1 VNSISDRILRIALT
15 VLFVAC
21 ACFAAQD
28 AYFLQLAKTE
38 YSVFTTFLSITVL
51 HLRIRHTFSEA
62 GILALS
68 TLVLIGVASRDGY
81 FPPGISVTLT
91 FLGIAS
97 LTILGIRTLWSS
109 KSRRPVLSWGFIAS
123 LLLIGLG
130 WVVPPALRWTAIAN
144 PKAFDLYLYSFDG
157 SLHFQPSFFMGM
169 LYLKWPHFHWVSILF
184 YMGIPIVCMAVY
196 GEYLVRNKKESFSV
210 LGAFLL
216 SGPIGIVF
224 YNFFPAL
231 GPVYLF
237 KSDFPLHSLSTNEL
251 MHLHLEPIALFGF
264 PNAMPSLHMTWAL
277 LGLWYSR
284 GAAWWVRL
292 VAIVFLVFTVLSTL
306 GTGEHYLVD
315 LVVAFPFALMVYGI
329 FALSTPWLDPWRLR
343 AILFGGAGTF
353 LWLALLRFVSRFF
366 WVSPLIPWTLIVL
379 TISATVLLHGH
390 LLISWAGEETLP
402 NRSEVQLDSVKAFQ
416 TDVGAK

>member
-1 VNSISDRILRIALT
+1 VNSIPDRILRIVLTALF
-15 VLFVAC
+15 LAC

-28 AYFLQLAKTE
+28 DYFLQLAKTE

-51 HLRIRHTFSEA
+51 HLRIRHSLSEL

-68 TLVLIGVASRDGY
+68 TFLLIGVASRTGY

-109 KSRRPVLSWGFIAS
+109 KSRRPVLFWGFIAS
-123 LLLIGLG
+123 LLLISLG

-157 SLHFQPSFFMGM
+157 SLRFQPSFFMGM
-169 LYLKWPHFHWVSILF
+169 LYLKWPHFHWVSLLF
-184 YMGIPIVCMAVY
+184 YMGIPIVCTAVY
-196 GEYLVRNKKESFSV
+196 GEHLLRNKKQSFSV

-237 KSDFPLHSLSTNEL
+237 KGDFPLHSLSTNEVR
-251 MHLHLEPIALFGF
+251 HLHLEPIALFGF

-292 VAIVFLVFTVLSTL
+292 IAMVFLVFTVLSTL

-315 LVVAFPFALMVYGI
+315 LVVSFPFALMVYGI
-329 FALSTPWLDPWRLR
+329 FAFSTPWRDPWRLR
-343 AILFGGAGTF
+343 AMIFGGTGTF
-353 LWLALLRFVSRFF
+353 LWLALLRFASRFF
-366 WVSPLIPWTLIVL
+366 WVAPVIPWTLLVL
-379 TISATVLLHGH
+379 TISATVLLQGH
-390 LLISWAGEETLP
+390 LLLSWAGDETLP
-402 NRSEVQLDSVKAFQ
+402 NRSEVQLDAVKTLQ
-416 TDVGAK
+416 TDGGAN

>member
-15 VLFVAC
+15 VLFLAC

-28 AYFLQLAKTE
+28 TYFLQLAKTE

-144 PKAFDLYLYSFDG
+144 PNAFDLYLYSFDG
-157 SLHFQPSFFMGM
+157 SLHF
-169 LYLKWPHFHWVSILF
+169 
-184 YMGIPIVCMAVY
+184 PIVCTAVY

-329 FALSTPWLDPWRLR
+329 FALSTPWQDPWRLR

-416 TDVGAK
+416 SDVGAK

>member
-109 KSRRPVLSWGFIAS
+109 KSRRRVLSWGFIAS

-184 YMGIPIVCMAVY
+184 YMGIPIVCTAVY

-251 MHLHLEPIALFGF
+251 RHLHLEPIALFGF

>member
-51 HLRIRHTFSEA
+51 HLRIRHTLSEA

-184 YMGIPIVCMAVY
+184 YMGIPIVCTAVY

-251 MHLHLEPIALFGF
+251 RHLHLEPIALFGF

-284 GAAWWVRL
+284 GATWWVRL

>member
-144 PKAFDLYLYSFDG
+144 PKALDLYLYSFDG

-184 YMGIPIVCMAVY
+184 YMGIPIVCTAVY

-237 KSDFPLHSLSTNEL
+237 KSDFPLHPLSTNEL

-390 LLISWAGEETLP
+390 LLISWAGEETLL

>member
-1 VNSISDRILRIALT
+1 VNSIPARILQIALT
-15 VLFVAC
+15 VFFVAC

-28 AYFLQLAKTE
+28 AYFLHLAKAE

-51 HLRIRHTFSEA
+51 HLRVRHTLSEL

-68 TLVLIGVASRDGY
+68 TIVLIGVASRAGY

-97 LTILGIRTLWSS
+97 LAILGIRTLWAG
-109 KSRRPVLSWGFIAS
+109 KSNRSVLFWGFVAS
-123 LLLIGLG
+123 LLLISLG
-130 WVVPPALRWTAIAN
+130 WVIPPALRWTAIAN

-169 LYLKWPHFHWVSILF
+169 LYLKWPSFHWISILF
-184 YMGIPIVCMAVY
+184 YMGIPIVCTAVY
-196 GEYLVRNKKESFSV
+196 GEYLIRNQKASYSV
-210 LGAFLL
+210 LAAFLL
-216 SGPIGIVF
+216 SGPIGIVL

-237 KSDFPLHSLSTNEL
+237 KSDFPLHSLSTNDV

-292 VAIVFLVFTVLSTL
+292 IAIVFLVFTVLSTL

-315 LVVAFPFALMVYGI
+315 LVVAFPFALLVYGI
-329 FALSTPWLDPWRLR
+329 FLFSTPWRDPWRLR
-343 AILFGGAGTF
+343 AVIFGTAVTF
-353 LWLALLRFVSRFF
+353 LWLALLRFASHFF
-366 WVSPLIPWTLIVL
+366 WISIVIPWTLIAV
-379 TISATVLLHGH
+379 TIVATVLLERHVVT
-390 LLISWAGEETLP
+390 WRTGEEALP
-402 NRSEVQLDSVKAFQ
+402 VRSNVQLDPVEPFQ
-416 TDVGAK
+416 TNVRAE

>member
-15 VLFVAC
+15 VLFLAC

-130 WVVPPALRWTAIAN
+130 CVVPPALRWTAIAN

-157 SLHFQPSFFMGM
+157 SLHFQPSFLMGM

-184 YMGIPIVCMAVY
+184 YMGIPIVCTAVY

-251 MHLHLEPIALFGF
+251 MHLRLEPIALFGF

-402 NRSEVQLDSVKAFQ
+402 NRSEVQLDSVKALQ

>member
-1 VNSISDRILRIALT
+1 
-15 VLFVAC
+15 
-21 ACFAAQD
+21 
-28 AYFLQLAKTE
+28 
-38 YSVFTTFLSITVL
+38 
-51 HLRIRHTFSEA
+51 
-62 GILALS
+62 
-68 TLVLIGVASRDGY
+68 
-81 FPPGISVTLT
+81 
-91 FLGIAS
+91 
-97 LTILGIRTLWSS
+97 
-109 KSRRPVLSWGFIAS
+109 
-123 LLLIGLG
+123 
-130 WVVPPALRWTAIAN
+130 
-144 PKAFDLYLYSFDG
+144 
-157 SLHFQPSFFMGM
+157 
-169 LYLKWPHFHWVSILF
+169 
-184 YMGIPIVCMAVY
+184 MGIPIVCTAVY

-329 FALSTPWLDPWRLR
+329 FALSTPWQDPWRLR

-402 NRSEVQLDSVKAFQ
+402 NRSEVQLDSVKALQ

>member
-15 VLFVAC
+15 VLFLAC

-28 AYFLQLAKTE
+28 TYFLQLAKTE

-169 LYLKWPHFHWVSILF
+169 LYLKWPHFHGVSILF
-184 YMGIPIVCMAVY
+184 YMGIPIVCTAVY

-329 FALSTPWLDPWRLR
+329 FALSTPWQDPWRLR

-416 TDVGAK
+416 SDVGAK

>member
-1 VNSISDRILRIALT
+1 VNSIPDRILRIALT
-15 VLFVAC
+15 ALFLAC

-51 HLRIRHTFSEA
+51 HLRIRHTLSEL

-68 TLVLIGVASRDGY
+68 TLVLIGVASRAGY

-97 LTILGIRTLWSS
+97 LTILGIRTLWPS
-109 KSRRPVLSWGFIAS
+109 KSRRPVLFWGFIAS
-123 LLLIGLG
+123 LLLISLG

-157 SLHFQPSFFMGM
+157 SLRFQPSFFMGM
-169 LYLKWPHFHWVSILF
+169 LYFKWPHFHWVSILF
-184 YMGIPIVCMAVY
+184 YMGIPIVCTAVY

-231 GPVYLF
+231 GPIYLF

-292 VAIVFLVFTVLSTL
+292 IANVFLVFTILSTL

-329 FALSTPWLDPWRLR
+329 FALSVPWLDPWRLS
-343 AILFGGAGTF
+343 AIIFGGAGTF
-353 LWLALLRFVSRFF
+353 LWLALLRFASRFF
-366 WVSPLIPWTLIVL
+366 WVSPVIPWTLIVL
-379 TISATVLLHGH
+379 TISATVLLHGR
-390 LLISWAGEETLP
+390 LLNSWTGDETLP
-402 NRSEVQLDSVKAFQ
+402 NRSGEQLASAKGFQ
-416 TDVGAK
+416 TDVGAG